1 MTSQMQTDSSLDID
15 PRLHGLPRGAA
26 RRLGAASRALSLGQ
40 VADAEQRLDSVMSLY
55 PDHPEVLRMHA
66 GLRSLRGDHQSALSI
81 MERAIALRPD
91 DAAYWSSYGSALIEA
106 NRYDDAIAALHRAC
120 ELDPEYTTA
129 WYNLGLVL
137 IRCMRVDEAIAAL
150 QRTVSHPSAD
160 TINARVIL
168 GDILRGEGRL
178 DEAITEYRA
187 ALKQQPHAGQ
197 AWWALAEIKTQR
209 FADDDLAR
217 LQTAMQHPA
226 ASEQDRYAMGFALAK
241 ALDDRGRYAESLAAL
256 GQSHGRARALRNW
269 DALGYTAYIDAILDT
284 FTPPPAGA
292 RAGLGEEAIFIVS
305 MPRSGS
311 TLTEQVLAS
320 HSQVGSGNEV
330 SDLPA
335 VLMEESKRLNK
346 PFPHF
351 VPDLTPADWE
361 RMGRRYLERAATWRG
376 DRPRC
381 TDKLAGNWHFVGAI
395 RAMLPG
401 ARIVVARRD
410 PLETC
415 LACYRQQ
422 LVNHDYTHTFGDL
435 AATWREF
442 DRVVRRWRLLHPNH
456 VYENIYEEFTADPE
470 ARIRALLEFCDL
482 PFEAGC
488 LEFHK
493 TERKVLTPS
502 ATQVREPLRRD
513 TARAYRYGALLDP
526 LRAELGLPRYSDDS
540 RNRN

>member
-1 MTSQMQTDSSLDID
+1 MQNESSLLPD
-15 PRLHGLPRGAA
+15 PHLQGLPRGAA
-26 RRLGAASRALSLGQ
+26 RRLAAAAQALRLGQ
-40 VADAEQRLDSVMSLY
+40 VADAEQSLDSLISMY
-55 PDHPEVLRMHA
+55 PDHAEVLRMYA
-66 GLRSLRGDHQSALSI
+66 GLRSVRGDHQSALSI

-91 DAAYWSSYGSALIEA
+91 DAAYWSSLGSALIEA
-106 NRYDDAIAALHRAC
+106 SRYDDAIAALQRAC
-120 ELDPEYTTA
+120 ELDPDYTSA
-129 WYNLGLVL
+129 SYNLGLAL
-137 IRCMRVDEAIAAL
+137 IRCMRVDEAVTAL
-150 QRTVSHPSAD
+150 RRAVSHPSQD
-160 TINARVIL
+160 TVNARVIL

-178 DEAITEYRA
+178 DDAIGEYRA
-187 ALKQQPHAGQ
+187 ALKQQPFAGQ

-209 FADDDLAR
+209 FADDDLAK
-217 LQTAMQHPA
+217 LQEAMEHPG
-226 ASEQDRYAMGFALAK
+226 ASEDDRYAMGFALAK
-241 ALDDRGRYAESLAAL
+241 AFDDRARYAEVLAAL
-256 GQSHGRARALRNW
+256 AQAHSRARARRSWN
-269 DALGYTAYIDAILDT
+269 ASAYTAYIDAILDT

-292 RAGLGEEAIFIVS
+292 RAGLGHEAIFIVS

-320 HSQVGSGNEV
+320 HSLVASGNEV

-335 VLMEESKRLNK
+335 VLMDESKRLNK
-346 PFPHF
+346 PFPQF
-351 VPDLTPADWE
+351 AADLSQGDWE
-361 RMGRRYLERAATWRG
+361 RMGHRYMERVARWRG

-401 ARIVVARRD
+401 ARIIVARRD

-422 LVNHDYTHTFGDL
+422 LVEHDYTHTYNDL

-442 DRVVRRWRLLHPNH
+442 DRVVRRWRLLHPTH

-470 ARIRALLEFCDL
+470 VRIRALLEFCDL

-493 TERKVLTPS
+493 SERKVLTPS

-513 TARAYRYGALLDP
+513 TARAQRYGALLNP
-526 LRAELGLPRYSDDS
+526 LRAELGLPPYSDDS
-540 RNRN
+540 SKRI

>member
-1 MTSQMQTDSSLDID
+1 MQSESSLLPD
-15 PRLHGLPRGAA
+15 PHLQGLPRGAA
-26 RRLGAASRALSLGQ
+26 RRLVAAAQALSLGQ
-40 VADAEQRLDSVMSLY
+40 VADAEQRLDSLVSLY
-55 PDHPEVLRMHA
+55 PDHPEVLRMYA

-91 DAAYWSSYGSALIEA
+91 DAAYWSSLGSALIEA
-106 NRYDDAIAALHRAC
+106 SRYDDAIAALRRAC
-120 ELDPEYTTA
+120 ELDPDYTSA
-129 WYNLGLVL
+129 WYNLGLAL
-137 IRCMRVDEAIAAL
+137 IRCMRVDEAVTAL
-150 QRTVSHPSAD
+150 RRAVSHPSQD
-160 TINARVIL
+160 TVNARVIL
-168 GDILRGEGRL
+168 GDIVRGEGRL
-178 DEAITEYRA
+178 DEAIAEYRA
-187 ALKQQPHAGQ
+187 ALKQQPYAGQ

-209 FADDDLAR
+209 FADDDLAK
-217 LQTAMQHPA
+217 LQAAMEHSG
-226 ASEQDRYAMGFALAK
+226 ASEDDRYAMGFALAK

-256 GQSHGRARALRNW
+256 AQAHARARARRRW
-269 DALGYTAYIDAILDT
+269 DEPAYTAYIEAILDT

-292 RAGLGEEAIFIVS
+292 PAGLGHEAIFIVS

-311 TLTEQVLAS
+311 TLTEQILAS
-320 HSQVGSGNEV
+320 HSLVGSGNEV
-330 SDLPA
+330 SDLPN
-335 VLMEESKRLNK
+335 VLMDESKRLNK
-346 PFPHF
+346 PFPQF
-351 VPDLTPADWE
+351 VPDLSPSDWE
-361 RMGRRYLERAATWRG
+361 RMGQSYLQRAASWRG

-401 ARIVVARRD
+401 ARIIVVRRD

-442 DRVVRRWRLLHPNH
+442 DRLVRHWRLLHPTR
-456 VYENIYEEFTADPE
+456 VYENIYEELVADPE

-482 PFEAGC
+482 PFEPAC

-493 TERKVLTPS
+493 SERKVLTPS

-513 TARAYRYGALLDP
+513 TARAHRYGALLDP
-526 LRAELGLPRYSDDS
+526 LRTELGLPPYSDDS
-540 RNRN
+540 SKRD

>member
-1 MTSQMQTDSSLDID
+1 MQNESSLLPD
-15 PRLHGLPRGAA
+15 PHLQGLPRGAA
-26 RRLGAASRALSLGQ
+26 RRLVAAAQALSLGQ
-40 VADAEQRLDSVMSLY
+40 VADAEQSLDSLISLY
-55 PDHPEVLRMHA
+55 PDHPEVLRMYA
-66 GLRSLRGDHQSALSI
+66 GLRSVRGNHQSALSI

-91 DAAYWSSYGSALIEA
+91 DAAYWSSFGSALIEA
-106 NRYDDAIAALHRAC
+106 SRYDDAIAALQRAC
-120 ELDPEYTTA
+120 ELDPDYA
-129 WYNLGLVL
+129 SASYNLGLAL
-137 IRCMRVDEAIAAL
+137 IRCMRVDEAVTAL
-150 QRTVSHPSAD
+150 RRAVSHPSHE

-178 DEAITEYRA
+178 DEAIGEYRA
-187 ALKQQPHAGQ
+187 ALKQQPFAGQ

-209 FADDDLAR
+209 FADNDLAK
-217 LQTAMQHPA
+217 LQAAMQHPG
-226 ASEQDRYAMGFALAK
+226 ASEDDRYAMGFALAK
-241 ALDDRGRYAESLAAL
+241 ALDDRGRYAEVLAAL
-256 GQSHGRARALRNW
+256 AQAHSRARARRGWN
-269 DALGYTAYIDAILDT
+269 ASAYTAYIDAILDT

-292 RAGLGEEAIFIVS
+292 RAGLGDEAIFIVS

-320 HSQVGSGNEV
+320 HSLVGSGNEV

-335 VLMEESKRLNK
+335 VLMDESKRLNK
-346 PFPHF
+346 PFPQF
-351 VPDLTPADWE
+351 AADLSQADWE
-361 RMGRRYLERAATWRG
+361 RMGHRYMERVARWRG

-401 ARIVVARRD
+401 ARIIVARRD

-422 LVNHDYTHTFGDL
+422 LVEHDYTHTFSDL

-442 DRVVRRWRLLHPNH
+442 DRVIRRWRLLHPTH

-493 TERKVLTPS
+493 SERKVLTPS

-513 TARAYRYGALLDP
+513 TARAQRYGALLNP
-526 LRAELGLPRYSDDS
+526 LRAELGLPPFSDDS
-540 RNRN
+540 SKRI